1 MTATTFRMRSSA
13 CDTRA
18 WRCVQCVL
26 CWSAF
31 PLVPALRSTDSAAFC
46 SAADR
51 SAVESSALFAGFTA
65 VESGEVGLAPS
76 LRPLAQTARAVFP
89 QAAFLCGRYYG
100 VEDGLSSSADRRLQG
115 VLDAGAGSFAKR
127 TCPHFRHVLARSSS
141 FGSVTQYGAFPLRSA
156 FWVRPASSFQDDD
169 PRPFALISFKST
181 SPRSDSWHRIGRNFA
196 HAYIRAYR
204 RMASG
209 RALRFPLLALSSA
222 SVALFQ
228 PYLSVGRY
236 QASLSH

>member
-1 MTATTFRMRSSA
+1 
-13 CDTRA
+13 
-18 WRCVQCVL
+18 VL
-26 CWSAF
+26 CWFAF
-31 PLVPALRSTDSAAFC
+31 PLAPALRSTGSAA
-46 SAADR
+46 
-51 SAVESSALFAGFTA
+51 VGTALFVGFPA
-65 VESGEVGLAPS
+65 VESGEVERTPCLC
-76 LRPLAQTARAVFP
+76 PLAQTARAVFP
-89 QAAFLCGRYYG
+89 QAAFLCGRHCG
-100 VEDGLSSSADRRLQG
+100 VEDGLRSSSANRRLQG
-115 VLDAGAGSFAKR
+115 ILDAGAGSFAKR

-196 HAYIRAYR
+196 HAYIRTYR
-204 RMASG
+204 QVASG